1 MKRKDERMNATT
13 EVFNNIKMIKLYGWT
28 ETFEKRINEKR
39 NSELE
44 GIRKAYTMST
54 IIIWSLYFFPAML
67 TPVVFTTYIG
77 LGNVLDLKD
86 TFTIMIFFNLIE
98 VISFSNI

>member
-39 NSELE
+39 NNEL
-44 GIRKAYTMST
+44 
-54 IIIWSLYFFPAML
+54 
-67 TPVVFTTYIG
+67 
-77 LGNVLDLKD
+77 
-86 TFTIMIFFNLIE
+86 
-98 VISFSNI
+98 